1 MRVLRDTPFAFGFLV
16 FALRPPQRSLVV
28 VVKGTFVRGEDGA
41 WAPAPADAQ
50 AGCAGEV
57 HWEDD
62 DTQSLRDDS
71 DFALHKPCA
80 EVLLRGTF
88 HAGATAVTSGVA
100 SFRFGPVQRALAVF
114 GERTWNALG
123 GLSEPAPFLS
133 LPLRWE
139 HAYGGPG
146 HPTNPVGVGADRR
159 APPRIEDPL
168 DLVTEPRSRPE
179 PAGAF
184 PIPRAWPQR
193 AGLTGTYD
201 RAWRKQ
207 RWPWLPVDFDWS
219 YFLAAPPAQRVQGYF
234 RGDEEFAWSRL
245 DPALRL
251 VEGRLP
257 GLRARAF
264 VQLEP
269 VEGGEFREVPLVLDT
284 VVLDADNRRVLCTWR
299 GVTPVASEALTEV
312 AHLFYV
318 HEPLD
323 AQTPLAACRAW
334 YLRRLAEEAA
344 DDDVEPEVPGEPP
357 LAEVLA
363 PYHPA
368 LQALSIDP
376 QEFLAALE
384 SPPTPITLAENRAN
398 LARLRASVEADGAEL
413 TEALDAVAR
422 DLDAVAAQEPV
433 DGAARRAQVVAR
445 LAEGARDF
453 TGEDLTGADLSEL
466 DLRGVCFKNA
476 VLRGVSLDRSAL
488 DGADLSGADL
498 GEATARAARFVGA
511 NLAGVEAAGTGR
523 AGGGFLR
530 RHPRRRGARGRHPRR
545 HPLGRGERARRGL
558 RRRLAAAGA
567 VSARDARRRRPR
579 PRDAPPGG
587 FHRGVDARGL
597 PRRRALRRGGVRP
610 RAADQPPRG
619 RTGRPH
625 RRARARAF
633 ARDARLQ
640 DSVLDKADLSFS
652 NLEGA
657 DFSQSS
663 MVQATL
669 NQCVLR
675 RATFRGA
682 VLVGAVILK
691 SDAMEGCFEAA
702 RLSHADLRGTSLF
715 GAAFW
720 EAETD
725 EVRWELADL
734 RRTLLDPEVSR

>member
-16 FALRPPQRSLVV
+16 YALRPPQRSLVV
-28 VVKGTFVRGEDGA
+28 VVKGTFVRGDDGA
-41 WAPAPADAQ
+41 WAPAPADDQ
-50 AGCAGEV
+50 AGCSGEA
-57 HWEDD
+57 HWDD
-62 DTQSLRDDS
+62 DDAQSLRDDS

-88 HAGATAVTSGVA
+88 HAGAAAVTSGVA

-114 GERTWNALG
+114 GERTWSALG
-123 GLSEPAPFLS
+123 GLSEPSPFLS

-139 HAYGGPG
+139 YAYGGPG
-146 HPTNPVGVGADRR
+146 HATNPVGVGADRR

-193 AGLTGTYD
+193 ARLTGTYD
-201 RAWRKQ
+201 RAWLKQ
-207 RWPWLPVDFDWS
+207 RWPWLPADFDWD
-219 YFLAAPPAQRVQGYF
+219 YFLSAPPAQRVPGYF
-234 RGDEEFAWSRL
+234 RGDEEFAWSCL
-245 DPALRL
+245 DPAQRL
-251 VEGRLP
+251 VEGQLP

-264 VQLEP
+264 VQMEP
-269 VEGGEFREVPLVLDT
+269 LDGGEFREVPLNLDT
-284 VVLDADNRRVLCTWR
+284 AVLDAENRRVLCTWR

-323 AQTPLAACRAW
+323 AQTPLAECRAW
-334 YLRRLAEEAA
+334 YLRRLAEEQA
-344 DDDVEPEVPGEPP
+344 DDDVEPAVPGEPP

-376 QEFLAALE
+376 GEFLAALE

-398 LARLRASVEADGAEL
+398 LAKLRASVEADGESL
-413 TEALDAVAR
+413 TEVLDAVSR

-433 DGAARRAQVVAR
+433 DGAARRELVMAR
-445 LAEGARDF
+445 LARGERDF

-466 DLRGVCFKNA
+466 DLRGLCLKDA
-476 VLRGVSLDRSAL
+476 VLRGATLDRSAL

-498 GEATARAARFVGA
+498 GEVTARAARFVGA
-511 NLAGVEAAGTGR
+511 NLTGVEAAGLVAPVADFSDATLDDAELPGATLDDTRWVGASCKGAVFADASLPRAQFQRATLDGADLDRATLPRADFTEASMHEASLEGARCAEAVFDRARLTNLR
-523 AGGGFLR
+523 AGGRADLTGV
-530 RHPRRRGARGRHPRR
+530 
-545 HPLGRGERARRGL
+545 RAR
-558 RRRLAAAGA
+558 
-567 VSARDARRRRPR
+567 
-579 PRDAPPGG
+579 
-587 FHRGVDARGL
+587 H
-597 PRRRALRRGGVRP
+597 
-610 RAADQPPRG
+610 
-619 RTGRPH
+619 T
-625 RRARARAF
+625 F

-640 DSVLDKADLSFS
+640 DSVLDQADLSFS

-657 DFSQSS
+657 DFSQSN
-663 MVQATL
+663 MVQTTL

-675 RATFRGA
+675 RASFRGA
-682 VLVGAVILK
+682 VMVGAVILK
-691 SDAMEGCFEAA
+691 SDAMEACFEAA
-702 RLSHADLRGTSLF
+702 RLSHADLRGTSCF

-720 EAETD
+720 EAVTD
-725 EVRWELADL
+725 DARWELADL
-734 RRTLLDPEVSR
+734 RRTLLDPEASR